1 MINTYSFNTLNK
13 VSEQEIKDSFI
24 DAFQDYSIHFSAG
37 DISRM
42 LQRRGYI
49 SELSFGA
56 YHNEKLVSFIP
67 NSIDGYN
74 GVLTAYYV
82 GKGTRKDYKGQGLTP
97 QTFEFALPL
106 LRKHGV
112 KAYQLEVSQDNEAA
126 LKIYQKRN
134 FKITRNFNCYHAET
148 DLISQITAREISLV
162 EIPLPVFM
170 QEVKFKTIWDFN
182 PSWQNSLNS
191 IMRGSDNL
199 VCTLAMNVNHIMGYI
214 VYEPQSGDLVQLA
227 IYPQYRERGVA
238 TALLKN
244 AAQNCS
250 SPTVKMLN
258 IDDASESMNG
268 FLKKHQFDLITKR
281 YEMKR
286 TL

>member
-24 DAFQDYSIHFSAG
+24 DAFQDYSISFSTKKF
-37 DISRM
+37 SRM
-42 LQRRGYI
+42 LQRKGYQP
-49 SELSFGA
+49 ELSFGA

-74 GVLTAYYV
+74 GVLTAYNI
-82 GKGTRKDYKGQGLTP
+82 GMGTRKAYQKEGLIH
-97 QTFEFALPL
+97 QTFEYALPI

-112 KAYQLEVSQDNEAA
+112 KTYQLEVSQDNEAA

-148 DLISQITAREISLV
+148 DLISQITARDISLI
-162 EIPLPVFM
+162 EIPLSVFM
-170 QEVKFKTIWDFN
+170 QEIKFDTIWDFN

-191 IMRGSDNL
+191 IMRDSDNL
-199 VCTLAMNVNHIMGYI
+199 VCTLAMNVNHIIGYI
-214 VYEPQSGDLVQLA
+214 VYEPLSGDLIQLGT
-227 IYPQYRERGVA
+227 YPQFRERGVA

-268 FLKKHQFDLITKR
+268 FLKKHRFDLITKR